1 MKNKCSGSIIAGLGE
16 LVKRA
21 LPRCS
26 LPNLLILGLLKL
38 AKLAVCKG
46 SRDTLKRTTMNII
59 IR

>member
-1 MKNKCSGSIIAGLGE
+1 MKNKCSGSIIAGTSE

-38 AKLAVCKG
+38 AKLA
-46 SRDTLKRTTMNII
+46 
-59 IR
+59 